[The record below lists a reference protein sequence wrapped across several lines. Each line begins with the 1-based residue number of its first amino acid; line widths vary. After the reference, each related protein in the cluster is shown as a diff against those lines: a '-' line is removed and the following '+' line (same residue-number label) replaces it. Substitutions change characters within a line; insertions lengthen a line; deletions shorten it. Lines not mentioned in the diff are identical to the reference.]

1 MKIAVSHS
9 RKDNPAQAAK
19 EAFERLT
26 AKMAVPIHMLL
37 VYYTEA
43 LDPGIIAGTL
53 SELAPNVP
61 IHGGSTSQGIL
72 TDAGFIAGRPGALGL
87 LGIFD
92 PDGQYGTAFCD
103 YAEGAYQAGVSA
115 IQKSL
120 QNAGRPGESP
130 LLVWMTATPGKEE
143 EVIAGI
149 QSVVGPHVTILG
161 GTAADDTI
169 SGNWSI
175 IGNSETG
182 QEGVVLSAFFPS
194 TEPGFSFHSGYSPTR
209 HGGLVTRAHDRILHE
224 IDNRPAAEVYDEW
237 TGGVVSAALTKG
249 ENILRVTNHFP
260 LARVTHRL
268 GRVPLY
274 LLSHPERILP
284 DASIA
289 LFTDIRTNEH
299 VSLMIGNRASLV
311 QRPVRVIQS
320 ILENNDYK
328 LEQIQGALIV
338 FCAGSMLAVQ
348 NDLGRVHRMMQA
360 LLPGVPFLTIFT
372 FGEQGFLHGGDN
384 YHGNLM
390 ISAMLFSD
398 EPSAL

>member
-1 MKIAVSHS
+1 VLSRIIQRNKNDKKMKIAVSHS
-9 RKDNPAQAAK
+9 RKENPAQAAK

-149 QSVVGPHVTILG
+149 QSVVGPHVTVLG

-169 SGNWSI
+169 SAI
-175 IGNSETG
+175 
-182 QEGVVLSAFFPS
+182 PR
-194 TEPGFSFHSGYSPTR
+194 PGKK
-209 HGGLVTRAHDRILHE
+209 A
-224 IDNRPAAEVYDEW
+224 W
-237 TGGVVSAALTKG
+237 C
-249 ENILRVTNHFP
+249 
-260 LARVTHRL
+260 
-268 GRVPLY
+268 
-274 LLSHPERILP
+274 SHPFFLP
-284 DASIA
+284 RNRDSP
-289 LFTDIRTNEH
+289 FT
-299 VSLMIGNRASLV
+299 
-311 QRPVRVIQS
+311 
-320 ILENNDYK
+320 
-328 LEQIQGALIV
+328 
-338 FCAGSMLAVQ
+338 AGIHPPGMADWSPEPMTAFSM
-348 NDLGRVHRMMQA
+348 R
-360 LLPGVPFLTIFT
+360 
-372 FGEQGFLHGGDN
+372 
-384 YHGNLM
+384 
-390 ISAMLFSD
+390 
-398 EPSAL
+398 